1 MKKSLLSSTFLL
13 SCILICNGGSA
24 QAQQA
29 VTVPSGATVRV
40 RTIDPIDVNSAQP
53 GMKFRGSLADP
64 VKNMQG
70 TVLIPRGAPVQLSV
84 VSVKRE
90 GRLKGR
96 DRIVVKV
103 DSISANGRSLPVM
116 SSMAESRGNRQGR
129 NTLRDAGIGAGA
141 GGLIGGLVG
150 GGTGLA
156 VGALVGGGGGT
167 AVAAATQKS
176 RLTIPAES
184 VLTFQL
190 HSPLRVK

>member
-1 MKKSLLSSTFLL
+1 MVKTLLSSTVLL
-13 SCILICNGGSA
+13 SILLCNGSRA

-29 VTVPSGATVRV
+29 VTVPSGAAVRV
-40 RTIDPIDVNSAQP
+40 RTIDPIDINSAQP

-64 VKNMQG
+64 VMNING
-70 TVLIPRGAPVQLSV
+70 SVLIPRGAPVQLSV
-84 VSVKRE
+84 VSVQKE

-96 DRIVVKV
+96 DRIAVKV
-103 DSISANGRSLPVM
+103 DSISLNGRSLPVV
-116 SSMAESRGNRQGR
+116 SSVAESRGNRQGR

-167 AVAAATQKS
+167 AVSAATQKS

-184 VLTFQL
+184 VLSFQL
-190 HSPLRVK
+190 QSPLRVK

>member
-1 MKKSLLSSTFLL
+1 MVKTLLSSTVLL
-13 SCILICNGGSA
+13 SILLCNGSRA

-29 VTVPSGATVRV
+29 VTVPSGAAVRV
-40 RTIDPIDVNSAQP
+40 RTIDPIDINSAQP
-53 GMKFRGSLADP
+53 GMKFRGTLADP
-64 VKNMQG
+64 VMDLNG
-70 TVLIPRGAPVQLSV
+70 SVLIPRGAPVQLSV
-84 VSVKRE
+84 VSVHKE

-96 DRIVVKV
+96 DRIAVKV
-103 DSISANGRSLPVM
+103 DSISFNGRSLPVV
-116 SSMAESRGNRQGR
+116 SSVAESRGNRQGR

-167 AVAAATQKS
+167 AVSAATQKS

-184 VLTFQL
+184 VLSFQL
-190 HSPLRVK
+190 QSPLRVK

>member
-1 MKKSLLSSTFLL
+1 MVKTLLSSTVLL
-13 SCILICNGGSA
+13 SILLCNGSRA

-29 VTVPSGATVRV
+29 VTVPSGAAVRV
-40 RTIDPIDVNSAQP
+40 RTIDPIDINSAHP

-64 VKNMQG
+64 VMNLNG
-70 TVLIPRGAPVQLSV
+70 SVLIPRGAPVQLSV
-84 VSVKRE
+84 VSVQKE

-96 DRIVVKV
+96 DRIAVKV
-103 DSISANGRSLPVM
+103 DSISFNGRSLPVV
-116 SSMAESRGNRQGR
+116 SSVAESRGNRQGR

-167 AVAAATQKS
+167 AVSAATQKS

-184 VLTFQL
+184 VLSFQL
-190 HSPLRVK
+190 QSPLRVK

>member
-1 MKKSLLSSTFLL
+1 MVKTLLSSTVLL
-13 SCILICNGGSA
+13 SILLCNGSRA

-29 VTVPSGATVRV
+29 VTVPSGAAVRV
-40 RTIDPIDVNSAQP
+40 RTIDPIDINSAQP
-53 GMKFRGSLADP
+53 GMKFRGTLADP
-64 VKNMQG
+64 VMNLNG
-70 TVLIPRGAPVQLSV
+70 SVLIPRGAPVQLSV
-84 VSVKRE
+84 VSVQKE

-96 DRIVVKV
+96 DRIAVKV
-103 DSISANGRSLPVM
+103 DSISFNGRSLPVV
-116 SSMAESRGNRQGR
+116 SSVAESRGNRQGR

-167 AVAAATQKS
+167 AVSAATQKS

-184 VLTFQL
+184 VLSFQL
-190 HSPLRVK
+190 QSPLRVK